1 MNINKINHEKLLILV
16 LLSLTLIFIFWI
28 IPKSII
34 DPENFGIKDGLPPSF
49 SAYLVGWL
57 ILSTLIFQY
66 INGIIFNKNNDLQND
81 TLLFSREVFKRSL
94 NIILVCLLYS
104 FLFIEYLGFYLGSF
118 IFIIILSFLLGE
130 KRFFI
135 LSLFPTLLIFFV
147 YLGFNMGFSIF
158 LPEGKILELIFDGIL
173 VN

>member
-1 MNINKINHEKLLILV
+1 MKP
-16 LLSLTLIFIFWI
+16 FF
-28 IPKSII
+28 
-34 DPENFGIKDGLPPSF
+34 
-49 SAYLVGWL
+49 
-57 ILSTLIFQY
+57 
-66 INGIIFNKNNDLQND
+66 
-81 TLLFSREVFKRSL
+81 FSRQVFKRSL

-104 FLFIEYLGFYLGSF
+104 FFFIEYLGFYLGSF
-118 IFIIILSFLLGE
+118 IFIIILSVLLGE